1 MENVDFAQ
9 NSPQRPTFFARLFLI
24 PMKIPN
30 RWHIKNT
37 RVFKYILTPFP
48 LFHIPKN
55 GQFQNTL

>member
-24 PMKIPN
+24 PMKMRPN

-37 RVFKYILTPFP
+37 RVFKYILTPFS
-48 LFHIPKN
+48 LLHIPKN
-55 GQFQNTL
+55 GQ